1 MKINNEE
8 VNIENLI
15 TEDLHKNFHNKYGN
29 DIYLTDKEKDVL
41 ERYDF
46 NIDTY
51 SNIGDLIFDITE
63 YVDDN
68 SDLELDD
75 LEDVLDSLTEFN
87 YYHNT
92 NK

>member
-1 MKINNEE
+1 MTNEDYIINSL
-8 VNIENLI
+8 IE
-15 TEDLHKNFHNKYGN
+15 EDLHSNFHNKYGN
-29 DIYLTDKEKDVL
+29 DIYLTDKEKNVL

-46 NIDTY
+46 NINNY
-51 SNIGDLIFDITE
+51 SNISNLIFDLTE
-63 YVDDN
+63 YLDDN

-75 LEDVLDSLTEFN
+75 LESVLDSLTEFN

>member
-1 MKINNEE
+1 MNNEDFII
-8 VNIENLI
+8 NSLIE
-15 TEDLHKNFHNKYGN
+15 EDLHSNFHNKYGK
-29 DIYLTDKEKDVL
+29 DIYLTDKEKDIL

-46 NIDTY
+46 NINNY
-51 SNIGDLIFDITE
+51 SNISNLIFDLTE

-75 LEDVLDSLTEFN
+75 LEGVLDSLTEFN

>member
-1 MKINNEE
+1 MNNEDFII
-8 VNIENLI
+8 NSLIE
-15 TEDLHKNFHNKYGN
+15 EDLHSNFHNKYGN

-46 NIDTY
+46 NINNY
-51 SNIGDLIFDITE
+51 SNISNLIFDLTE
-63 YVDDN
+63 YVDEN
-68 SDLELDD
+68 TDLELED
-75 LEDVLDSLTEFN
+75 LESVLDSLTEFN